1 MQLSNKIKDI
11 FVEQKT
17 IQLATA
23 SAEGV
28 PNVCHIGC
36 KYLREDG
43 KLIIIDNYMK
53 KTRSNVLENP
63 HVSVLLRDENGSYQL
78 KGTCAYVDEGEAYE
92 VARKWMKAKGD
103 KYPAKGALI
112 IEVTEVYNSTPGDCA
127 GEKIA

>member
-17 IQLATA
+17 IQLGTA

-36 KYLREDG
+36 KYLSEDG

-53 KTRSNVLENP
+53 KTRANVLENP
-63 HVSVLLRDENGSYQL
+63 HAAILLRGEKGSYQL
-78 KGTCAYVDEGEAYE
+78 KGICAYVDEGEEYE
-92 VARKWMKAKGD
+92 AARKWMKARGD

-112 IEVTEVYNSTPGDCA
+112 IEVTEVYDSTPGDCA